1 MYKIDLKNQVI
12 NSGYIKL
19 PGTSLT
25 IKKQKLSTQ
34 YEFMII
40 TCNDLKLI
48 SEYINQSEKRVY
60 VLLDK
65 RIKLPLEHNDNSNVW
80 FVKSDMDLP
89 NLISTPDTLLS
100 ITLSQL
106 ETDKTTIQNTFY
118 FLKKQLLKYVEK
130 YTNLKISTD
139 FIYVENE
146 NVIKSTISDLSIADK
161 MFPDIY
167 DMVISDDMDLISKY
181 KTSRNKELRSFIEM
195 KYDDYAW
202 MIKDNKVKLIIG
214 DNQDAYILTTSF
226 DFDISKYERYDFF
239 ENMTYEQLNELDAF
253 TKELKE
259 INFEDSISKSVE
271 VAVDLL
277 VKHDDG
283 KLEQLIKEEVA
294 RINIKGIMSLEV
306 NVDVIIND
314 LKLNDIKNY
323 KNYKEI
329 ARDGESDDYQNLND
343 GEIILF
349 LKKNRILLT
358 RKYHKKYSDM
368 NFKQVILMNK

>member
-1 MYKIDLKNQVI
+1 MYKIDLRNQMI

-19 PGTSLT
+19 PGISLS

-40 TCNDLKLI
+40 TCNDMELI

-65 RIKLPLEHNDNSNVW
+65 RIKMPLEHNDNSNVW
-80 FVKSDMDLP
+80 FVKSDMNLP

-100 ITLSQL
+100 ITLSQY

-130 YTNLKISTD
+130 YTNLEISTD

-161 MFPDIY
+161 MFPEIY
-167 DMVISDDMDLISKY
+167 DIVISDDKDLIPKY

-214 DNQDAYILTTSF
+214 DNQDAYILTTRF

-239 ENMTYEQLNELDAF
+239 ENMTYERLNELNAF

-259 INFEDSISKSVE
+259 INFEDSVSKNVE
-271 VAVDLL
+271 VKADLL
-277 VKHDDG
+277 VKNDDE
-283 KLEQLIKEEVA
+283 KLERLIKEEVS
-294 RINIKGIMSLEV
+294 RINTKGIMALEV
-306 NVDVIIND
+306 NVNVTIND
-314 LKLNDIKNY
+314 LKLSDIKNNKY
-323 KNYKEI
+323 YKEI
-329 ARDGESDDYQNLND
+329 ERDEESDDYQNLND
-343 GEIILF
+343 GERILS
-349 LKKNRILLT
+349 LKKSRILLT
-358 RKYHKKYSDM
+358 KKYHKKYEDM
-368 NFKQVILMNK
+368 NFEHVILNK